1 MCYLLTLVSPLTL
14 SEIRSM
20 LPAGVTAELV
30 PPAERAKRLALLPG
44 AATAAHLGLGRC
56 ACGLVDPDRPDS
68 EAERAIRQQYQ
79 GRRDTRD
86 QVLRAV
92 ARHRAGQ
99 PLRGARS
106 VPPGA
111 LGAFVVEHARN
122 AGPSVYFLH
131 PPGEDRLHGDPVPV
145 APPDPAVPPLTWLRP
160 GTPVMVG

>member
-20 LPAGVTAELV
+20 LPVAVTAELV
-30 PPAERAKRLALLPG
+30 PLEQRPARLALLPK
-44 AATAAHLGLGRC
+44 AATAAHLSVGRC
-56 ACGLVDPDRPDS
+56 ACGLVDPDRPEAD
-68 EAERAIRQQYQ
+68 AERAIRQHYQ

-86 QVLRAV
+86 QVLMAV

-99 PLRGARS
+99 RLRGARS

-131 PPGEDRLHGDPVPV
+131 PPGGDRLHGDPVPV

>member
-30 PPAERAKRLALLPG
+30 PIDQRPARLALLPR
-44 AATAAHLGLGRC
+44 AATAVHLELGRC
-56 ACGLVDPDRPDS
+56 ACGLVDPARSDAA
-68 EAERAIRQQYQ
+68 AERAIRHQYQ
-79 GRRDTRD
+79 GRRDTRER
-86 QVLRAV
+86 VLAAV

-99 PLRGARS
+99 ALRAGGT
-106 VPPGA
+106 VDPEV

-131 PPGEDRLHGDPVPV
+131 PPGQDRLHEDPVPV
-145 APPDPAVPPLTWLRP
+145 APPDPAVPPLTWLLP
-160 GTPVMVG
+160 GTPVTVG